1 MARCVS
7 RNGCRNKESFAGVR
21 DIAKKMADKMNK
33 KTMSAQAVGGAVGL
47 NPVSIIIPCHR
58 VVGAGGSLTG
68 YSGGIEKKI
77 WLLTHEGKSMKQFT
91 IPKKGNCTLSCR
103 GTSGRIV

>member
-33 KTMSAQAVGGAVGL
+33 KTMPAQAVGL

-77 WLLTHEGKSMKQFT
+77 WLLTHEGMSMKQFT
-91 IPKKGNCTLSCR
+91 IPKKGTAL
-103 GTSGRIV
+103 

>member
-33 KTMSAQAVGGAVGL
+33 KTMSAQAVGL

-68 YSGGIEKKI
+68 YSGGIEKKNMAAD
-77 WLLTHEGKSMKQFT
+77 T
-91 IPKKGNCTLSCR
+91 
-103 GTSGRIV
+103 